1 VTKPS
6 DDKAIELF
14 RQHLK
19 FLRERREDAV
29 AQIATSRE
37 LIEHSRALIVQID
50 EQINQIER
58 ELVGG
63 RPRSEPRWR
72 ARARRQRRAP
82 ARITNKTGGCGFARR
97 VEPQRPANVHH
108 SLRQEYCL
116 GRFAAGRA
124 GARRSCVAGDERSDT
139 YKATWTPSAR

>member
-6 DDKAIELF
+6 DDEMMELF
-14 RQHLK
+14 SQHLR

-29 AQIATSRE
+29 AQIAASRE

-63 RPRSEPRWR
+63 RPRSEPS
-72 ARARRQRRAP
+72 P
-82 ARITNKTGGCGFARR
+82 ASQGAATAEGTGADH
-97 VEPQRPANVHH
+97 E
-108 SLRQEYCL
+108 
-116 GRFAAGRA
+116 
-124 GARRSCVAGDERSDT
+124 
-139 YKATWTPSAR
+139 